1 MAAGHDCCNSRYD
14 WIMSTPSAPRKPAAP
29 PLARGVGFRL
39 SRISRTLR
47 RQWADE
53 LADLELSPPEAAVLR
68 GLAEHPGS
76 ALREL
81 ARILA
86 SDPMSAK
93 RCVDGLEHRG
103 LVTSGHRGNDRRPR
117 TLTVTAQGLTLVAEL
132 NERMRLRERRLARL
146 LSRDDLDAFERV
158 LASLE
163 HALRIDQ
170 SPSPEDHP

>member
-1 MAAGHDCCNSRYD
+1 M
-14 WIMSTPSAPRKPAAP
+14 PSPTAPNPSSE

-47 RQWADE
+47 SQWAEE
-53 LADLELSPPEAAVLR
+53 LTDLELSPPEAAVLR

-93 RCVDGLEHRG
+93 RCVDGLERRG
-103 LVTSGHRGNDRRPR
+103 LIVSGHRGNDRRPR
-117 TLTVTAQGLTLVAEL
+117 TLTVTDDGRELVAEL
-132 NERMRLRERRLARL
+132 NKRMRLRERRLARL
-146 LSRDDLDAFERV
+146 LTMDERDVFERV
-158 LASLE
+158 LSSLE
-163 HALRIDQ
+163 HELDIDQ
-170 SPSPEDHP
+170 PRSTKEFL

>member
-1 MAAGHDCCNSRYD
+1 M
-14 WIMSTPSAPRKPAAP
+14 PSPTAPNPSSE

-47 RQWADE
+47 SQWAEE
-53 LADLELSPPEAAVLR
+53 LTDLELSPPEAAVLR

-93 RCVDGLEHRG
+93 RCVDGLERRG
-103 LVTSGHRGNDRRPR
+103 LIVSGHRGNDRRPR
-117 TLTVTAQGLTLVAEL
+117 TLTVTNEGLALVAEL
-132 NERMRLRERRLARL
+132 NTRMRRREGRLAGL
-146 LSRDDLDAFERV
+146 LSMDERDAFERA
-158 LASLE
+158 LSNFE
-163 HALRIDQ
+163 HELDIDQ
-170 SPSPEDHP
+170 PRSTKEIL

>member
-1 MAAGHDCCNSRYD
+1 
-14 WIMSTPSAPRKPAAP
+14 MSTPTTPPHSSAE

-47 RQWADE
+47 SQWASE

-68 GLAEHPGS
+68 GLAEYPGS

-93 RCVDGLEHRG
+93 RCVDGLERRG
-103 LVTSGHRGNDRRPR
+103 LVVSGHRGNDRRPR
-117 TLTVTAQGLTLVAEL
+117 TLTVSAEGLALVGEL
-132 NERMRLRERRLARL
+132 NKRMRLRERRLARL
-146 LSRDDLDAFERV
+146 LSADERDAFERV
-158 LASLE
+158 LCNFE
-163 HALRIDQ
+163 HELDIDQ
-170 SPSPEDHP
+170 PRSAKEIL

>member
-1 MAAGHDCCNSRYD
+1 
-14 WIMSTPSAPRKPAAP
+14 MSTSITPGEPSLE

-47 RQWADE
+47 SQWASE
-53 LADLELSPPEAAVLR
+53 LADLSLNPPEAAVLR

-93 RCVDGLEHRG
+93 RCVDGLERRG
-103 LVTSGHRGNDRRPR
+103 LVVSGHRASDRRPR
-117 TLTVTAQGLTLVAEL
+117 TLTITDDGQTLVREL
-132 NERMRLRERRLARL
+132 NRRMRAREHRLARL
-146 LSRDDLDAFERV
+146 LTKDERDTFARV
-158 LASLE
+158 LSTLE
-163 HALRIDQ
+163 RELDIDQ
-170 SPSPEDHP
+170 PRSTKEIL

>member
-1 MAAGHDCCNSRYD
+1 MP
-14 WIMSTPSAPRKPAAP
+14 TPTPLGDSPE

-47 RQWADE
+47 SQWASE
-53 LADLELSPPEAAVLR
+53 LADLSLSPPEAAVLR

-93 RCVDGLEHRG
+93 RCVDGLERRG
-103 LVTSGHRGNDRRPR
+103 LVVSGHRASDRRPR
-117 TLTVTAQGLTLVAEL
+117 TLTVTDEGDTLVREL
-132 NERMRLRERRLARL
+132 NRRMRSREHRLARL
-146 LSRDDLDAFERV
+146 LTKDERTTFARV
-158 LASLE
+158 LSVFEDELD
-163 HALRIDQ
+163 IDQ
-170 SPSPEDHP
+170 PRSTKELL